1 MNKYHN
7 NLLIFQLVFL
17 SSFLV
22 YSFTNIL
29 ILPIGIGTYFL
40 IFLNFLIYFFFFK
53 KRTLLFKLNSLDFL
67 ILIFILI
74 NIFSILN
81 VTALNNSTVFYLKG
95 FSYCLFPMTG
105 YFIFS
110 FSKHFNY
117 QSINRF
123 LNVYLITSVLSI
135 VVGVYFFLVQ
145 PNFYVNY
152 ILKSYEGY
160 ISEND
165 SLFQLRLLSY
175 YGDPTLI
182 GNIAS
187 VSFAILY
194 YLKKRE
200 INYLQNKAILFFLQ
214 IIILAGII
222 LSFARSAWVASVF
235 ILFIHQLKTSKIR
248 LIKFTFFT
256 TLVIILIIVFFTKYL
271 ADSLLYSFIEE
282 RFSSLTT
289 SFKERNGQLE
299 WGKNVFLN
307 NPLGIGLG
315 QAGHKSFT
323 GDLSRGVYDNNYLR
337 ILVELGIQGAISF
350 LSIFFFTLYLS
361 LKGLINK
368 QHKEFYFLILSVLF
382 IFYFQSIGSNIIDLH
397 YSSFI
402 FWSFIGILSLLE
414 KNKSSL
420 KQYTIA

>member
-1 MNKYHN
+1 M
-7 NLLIFQLVFL
+7 
-17 SSFLV
+17 V
-22 YSFTNIL
+22 YCFTNLI

-40 IFLNFLIYFFFFK
+40 IFVNYFIVLVFLKRNSLRFK
-53 KRTLLFKLNSLDFL
+53 FNSLDFF
-67 ILIFILI
+67 IIFFILI
-74 NIFSILN
+74 NFLSLFN
-81 VTALNNSTVFYLKG
+81 VIALNNSMFIYLKG
-95 FSYCLFPMTG
+95 LTYCLLPITG
-105 YFIFS
+105 YFLFS
-110 FSKHFNY
+110 FSKYFNY
-117 QSINRF
+117 ESVNKF
-123 LNVYLITSVLSI
+123 LNVYLITAVLSI
-135 VVGVYFFLVQ
+135 VLGVYFFLVQ

-152 ILKSYEGY
+152 ILKSYEGI

-187 VSFAILY
+187 VSLAILY
-194 YLKKRE
+194 YLKKCE
-200 INYLQNKAILFFLQ
+200 INYLQNRFTVFFLQ
-214 IIILAGII
+214 IIILSGVI
-222 LSFARSAWVASVF
+222 LSFARSAWVASLF
-235 ILFIHQLKTSKIR
+235 LLFIHQLKISKIKF
-248 LIKFTFFT
+248 IKIAFFT
-256 TLVIILIIVFFTKYL
+256 TLFIILILILIKDL
-271 ADSLLYSFIEE
+271 RDNLLYSFIEE
-282 RFSSLTT
+282 RFTSLTT

-299 WGKNVFLN
+299 WGKNIFLN

-350 LSIFFFTLYLS
+350 LSIFFYTLYLS
-361 LKGLINK
+361 LKGMTNK
-368 QHKEFYFLILSVLF
+368 EHKNIYFLIFSVLF

-414 KNKSSL
+414 KNKSSFQ
-420 KQYTIA
+420 QYPLI